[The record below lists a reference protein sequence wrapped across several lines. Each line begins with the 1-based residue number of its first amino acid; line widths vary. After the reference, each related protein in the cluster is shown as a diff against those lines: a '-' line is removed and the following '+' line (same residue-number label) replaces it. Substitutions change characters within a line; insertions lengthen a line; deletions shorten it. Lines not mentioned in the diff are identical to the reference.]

1 MLIIIVR
8 QVCRKLQMGGG
19 GIALPRKAGRKEKIQ
34 LSFPIIGLYI
44 Q

>member
-1 MLIIIVR
+1 MQIIIVR

-19 GIALPRKAGRKEKIQ
+19 GIALPRKAGRKEKNQ